1 METVELF
8 TAALNL
14 RTPWKV
20 EEVEFREVED
30 KLMELHIHIGFVRGG
45 SFSCPADGCKEE
57 LTAYDSTERTWR
69 HLNFFQYKT
78 YIHARQPRVKCPEHG
93 VKTVDVPWARPGSG
107 FTLLFESWCL
117 ELAKHVPVSVIADQV
132 GEHDT
137 RLWRFISYYVEKA
150 RKDEDY
156 SGVDG
161 IGIDETS
168 KKGQNYITVAVD
180 LKEKRVIFVTDGK
193 DSGTVD
199 AIASDFVA
207 HKGNKDNIKVVT
219 CDMSLGFKKGIEE
232 NFRNAD
238 TVIDKFHV
246 IKHMN
251 EAVDSTRKEEVKT
264 NAELKNTKYIF
275 LKNEEN
281 LTESQRARKKSLM
294 KKHLKTGRAMM
305 IREELQSVYEEASD
319 RDDAEKR
326 LKKLVGWISRCRIP
340 HVKEFGRLLKN
351 HWDDILNYFDY
362 RLTNAILEGT
372 NSVIQNIKRRSRG
385 FRNTEYFI
393 TMIYLSCGK
402 LPLRR
407 YLVKV

>member
-20 EEVEFREVED
+20 EKVEFREVED

-69 HLNFFQYKT
+69 HLNFFQYKA

-137 RLWRFISYYVEKA
+137 RLWRFISYYVEKT

-168 KKGQNYITVAVD
+168 KKGQDYIT
-180 LKEKRVIFVTDGK
+180 
-193 DSGTVD
+193 
-199 AIASDFVA
+199 
-207 HKGNKDNIKVVT
+207 
-219 CDMSLGFKKGIEE
+219 
-232 NFRNAD
+232 
-238 TVIDKFHV
+238 
-246 IKHMN
+246 

>member
-14 RTPWKV
+14 RNPWKV
-20 EEVEFREVED
+20 TKVEFMEVED
-30 KLMELHIHIGFVRGG
+30 KKMELHIHIDFEHGG
-45 SFSCPADGCKEE
+45 MFHCPADGCKKE

-93 VKTVDVPWARPGSG
+93 VKTIDVPWARPGSG

-117 ELAKHVPVSVIADQV
+117 ELAKHIPVSVIADQV
-132 GEHDT
+132 DEHDT
-137 RLWRFISYYVEKA
+137 RLWRFIDHYVGKA

-168 KKGQNYITVAVD
+168 KKGQDYVTVAVD
-180 LKEKRVIFVTDGK
+180 LKEKRVIFVKDGK
-193 DSGTVD
+193 DSKTVD
-199 AIASDFVA
+199 AFAKDFVA

-219 CDMSLGFKKGIEE
+219 CDMSLGFKKGINE
-232 NFRNAD
+232 NFKNAD

-251 EAVDSTRKEEVKT
+251 EAVDNTRKEEVKT
-264 NAELKNTKYIF
+264 NAELKGTKYIF
-275 LKNEEN
+275 LKNNEN
-281 LTESQRARKKSLM
+281 LTENQKAKKESLM

-305 IREELQSVYEEASD
+305 IREELQSIYEEPSKD
-319 RDDAEKR
+319 VAEER
-326 LKKLVGWISRCRIP
+326 LKKLLGWIARCRIS
-340 HVKEFGRLLKN
+340 HVKKFGSLLKE
-351 HWDDILNYFDY
+351 HWNDILNYFDY
-362 RLTNAILEGT
+362 KVTNAILEGT
-372 NSVIQNIKRRSRG
+372 NSIIQNIKRRARG

-393 TMIYLSCGK
+393 TMIYLVCGK
-402 LPLRR
+402 LPLRK